1 MVLMNWTSRAALAGL
16 CLVVLSWGSAFGR
29 VAPDRVIVHG
39 SAQAMLPGCQS
50 PAQETPATADA
61 ATALPPVAQALQN
74 FDQGIGQFRAMH
86 NLASMS
92 VAIVYGQDV
101 IYARGFGCADLTAQT
116 PATPPTIYDVG
127 SVTKMMT
134 ATMLMQLRDAGKL
147 QLNDPVNMYVPEATY
162 LSPSGMTISPTFQQ
176 LASHSSG
183 LPRDAAT
190 IPTTNEQLFQELQMT
205 TAVSEPGTAFLYSN
219 FGFAVLGQVL
229 AQIAGQPYEQYVEQN
244 ILAPLGMTSSTFTP
258 PASAPSPGW
267 ATPYDRVM
275 VTAQG
280 VQADARPYLTFGPYF
295 PALGLYSTAL
305 DMAQFI
311 KLQFRDGPA
320 GGDQILSGSTLQ
332 EMRQQVISAAP
343 ALVGIGIGWEI
354 YVPGTNVNPIIGKD
368 GADEGFQAQMMFVPG
383 ANVGVFVVAN
393 TASTSDPTVPQL
405 MFETAEAILLR
416 LVPPI
421 QQALGGQQAAG
432 MSARPAPGVDEA
444 PPWDM
449 IAASPR

>member
-1 MVLMNWTSRAALAGL
+1 MILPTWISRAALAGL
-16 CLVVLSWGSAFGR
+16 CSVALSSGLTFGH
-29 VAPDRVIVHG
+29 VARDRLSDGV
-39 SAQAMLPGCQS
+39 SAQAMLPACQS
-50 PAQETPATADA
+50 PDQVTPAVMDA
-61 ATALPPVAQALQN
+61 ATALPPVAQALLDFN
-74 FDQGIGQFRAMH
+74 QGIAQFRTMH

-92 VAIVYGQDV
+92 VAIIYDQDV
-101 IYARGFGCADLTAQT
+101 VYAHGFGCADLTAQT
-116 PATPPTIYDVG
+116 AATPQTIYDVG

-134 ATMLMQLRDAGKL
+134 ATMLMQLRDAEKL
-147 QLNDPVNMYVPEATY
+147 QLDDPVNKYMPEATY
-162 LSPSGMTISPTFQQ
+162 RSPSGMTISPTFQQ

-190 IPTTNEQLFQELQMT
+190 IPTTNAQLFQELQTT

-267 ATPYDRVM
+267 ATPYDSVM

-280 VQADARPYLTFGPYF
+280 VQADARSYLTFGPYF

-305 DMAQFI
+305 DMARFI
-311 KLQFRDGPA
+311 KLQFRNGPA

-332 EMRQQVISAAP
+332 EMRQQVIGAAP
-343 ALVGIGIGWEI
+343 ALVGIGICWEI
-354 YVPGTNVNPIIGKD
+354 YVPGTDVNPIIGKD

-405 MFETAEAILLR
+405 MFETAEAVLLR

-421 QQALGGQQAAG
+421 QQAPMGQ
-432 MSARPAPGVDEA
+432 
-444 PPWDM
+444 
-449 IAASPR
+449 